1 MVVLGSKETLTSNEL
16 LEKFLKLV
24 ESNGWIFDLPK
35 LAERGHN
42 FQDVLGVSLA
52 TQKTPAK
59 SPCKRHLAGS
69 VEDNEGGKKRRRH
82 PHAQRKGIEDYL
94 SGSPAARNV
103 YPKDNS
109 KINKP
114 FKMPDKVGKVGTKA
128 LFGKEHS
135 SNKRP
140 VLMDI
145 VNDALGGME

>member
-24 ESNGWIFDLPK
+24 ESNGWIYDLPK
-35 LAERGHN
+35 SAERGHN

-52 TQKTPAK
+52 TQKSPAK
-59 SPCKRHLAGS
+59 SPCKRDLAGS
-69 VEDNEGGKKRRRH
+69 LEDSEGGKKRRRN

-94 SGSPAARNV
+94 SGSPAARSV
-103 YPKDNS
+103 YHKDNS

-135 SNKRP
+135 SSKRP

-145 VNDALGGME
+145 VNDALGGIE